1 MEELDHCLEAAHF
14 VLETVEQRL
23 TGISINE
30 QRSLKSSVALLL
42 CLTARLDTVQ
52 SSPSS
57 TDIKQMREKALEG
70 IHKLLNDWIRREG
83 VIGPHFGNIYGQKL
97 TYSCKHEQELKVIH
111 TYMHIIHTEL
121 NFSYRSG
128 NIC

>member
-14 VLETVEQRL
+14 VLKAVGERL

-30 QRSLKSSVALLL
+30 QRSLKSSIALML

-57 TDIKQMREKALEG
+57 TDIKQMKEKALES
-70 IHKLLNDWIRREG
+70 IRDLLNDWIRRAG
-83 VIGPHFGNIYGQKL
+83 VIGPRFGHIYGQNL

-111 TYMHIIHTEL
+111 AYI
-121 NFSYRSG
+121 
-128 NIC
+128 